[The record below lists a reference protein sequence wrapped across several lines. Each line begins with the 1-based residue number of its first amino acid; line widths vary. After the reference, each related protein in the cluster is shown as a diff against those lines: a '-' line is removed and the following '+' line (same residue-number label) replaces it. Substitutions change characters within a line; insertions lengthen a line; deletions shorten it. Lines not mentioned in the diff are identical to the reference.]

1 MTGRDCL
8 RLASSVY
15 GLVCSY
21 RNVVDVPKTKFFR
34 RHHTYLLINLFV
46 FLTFRDNTQMDRWS
60 DSSKSL
66 YNGSY
71 MNSGTKLSKY
81 MIAVA
86 AAGYKGW
93 RGATMHDIHFSHI
106 VCCE

>member
-1 MTGRDCL
+1 
-8 RLASSVY
+8 
-15 GLVCSY
+15 
-21 RNVVDVPKTKFFR
+21 
-34 RHHTYLLINLFV
+34 
-46 FLTFRDNTQMDRWS
+46 MDRWS

>member
-1 MTGRDCL
+1 
-8 RLASSVY
+8 
-15 GLVCSY
+15 
-21 RNVVDVPKTKFFR
+21 
-34 RHHTYLLINLFV
+34 
-46 FLTFRDNTQMDRWS
+46 MDRWS
-60 DSSKSL
+60 DSSKIR

-93 RGATMHDIHFSHI
+93 GATIHDIHYSYI
-106 VCCE
+106 ACCE

>member
-1 MTGRDCL
+1 
-8 RLASSVY
+8 
-15 GLVCSY
+15 
-21 RNVVDVPKTKFFR
+21 
-34 RHHTYLLINLFV
+34 
-46 FLTFRDNTQMDRWS
+46 MDRWS
-60 DSSKSL
+60 DSSKIL

-93 RGATMHDIHFSHI
+93 GGGATIHDVHLSHI

>member
-1 MTGRDCL
+1 
-8 RLASSVY
+8 
-15 GLVCSY
+15 
-21 RNVVDVPKTKFFR
+21 
-34 RHHTYLLINLFV
+34 
-46 FLTFRDNTQMDRWS
+46 MDRWS

-66 YNGSY
+66 YNGSD

-93 RGATMHDIHFSHI
+93 GGVQQFTIYTI
-106 VCCE
+106 VI

>member
-1 MTGRDCL
+1 
-8 RLASSVY
+8 
-15 GLVCSY
+15 
-21 RNVVDVPKTKFFR
+21 
-34 RHHTYLLINLFV
+34 
-46 FLTFRDNTQMDRWS
+46 MDRWS
-60 DSSKSL
+60 DSSKIL

-93 RGATMHDIHFSHI
+93 GGRGVQQFTIYTI
-106 VCCE
+106 VI

>member
-1 MTGRDCL
+1 
-8 RLASSVY
+8 
-15 GLVCSY
+15 
-21 RNVVDVPKTKFFR
+21 
-34 RHHTYLLINLFV
+34 
-46 FLTFRDNTQMDRWS
+46 MDRWS
-60 DSSKSL
+60 DSSKIL

-93 RGATMHDIHFSHI
+93 GGGATIHDVHLSHI
-106 VCCE
+106 VCCIGEDPGVRCNYLSLESLQVK